1 MCLCLAEWLV
11 PTSREGWIAHIR
23 GIGRMMEMCG
33 PESFARPVS
42 HQLFIGFRPLVIL
55 EACISRQVS
64 AGCDKWSTM
73 LANNNVFISGEG

>member
-1 MCLCLAEWLV
+1 MATDSYKWLV

-42 HQLFIGFRPLVIL
+42 HQLFIGFRPLVVRIKHI
-55 EACISRQVS
+55 AQMARNQSVTS
-64 AGCDKWSTM
+64 D
-73 LANNNVFISGEG
+73 